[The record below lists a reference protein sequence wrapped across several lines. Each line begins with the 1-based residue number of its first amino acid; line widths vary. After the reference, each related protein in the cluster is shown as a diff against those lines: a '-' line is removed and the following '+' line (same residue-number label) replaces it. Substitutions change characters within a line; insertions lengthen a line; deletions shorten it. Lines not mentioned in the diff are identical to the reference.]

1 LHCLE
6 ECLSKRLNNNQILVT
21 LLVLLASCSAHA
33 KGTFSKHVT
42 AWKGLTRYY
51 AIYRP
56 QSLAPNPAM
65 VLFLNATSQNASTN
79 PPYVYTQAWE
89 TLADEYGFVM
99 VWPVS
104 SYNPSNHSWYWD
116 VYETDST
123 FPVVPDDSGFLRSL
137 ITAFQSQYNVSPDRT
152 FVAGMSSGGFMA
164 HRVGTDLS
172 DIVAAVAPVSG
183 MIDIHPIGQDFDPPL
198 PTRPVSVYE
207 LHGDEDTEVAYCGG
221 TGWFWGK
228 LHDDQPSS
236 DDDVNFWTSANSCTA
251 RSTTQ
256 PLCTEGTPTPGVNSQ
271 IATGCTDGM
280 TVVFER
286 EIGVGHTWVKGT
298 EAKIWSFFRSHPRQ

>member
-1 LHCLE
+1 
-6 ECLSKRLNNNQILVT
+6 LSKRLNNNKILVT

-33 KGTFSKHVT
+33 KGTFSKHVS
-42 AWKGLTRYY
+42 AWKGITRYY

-137 ITAFQSQYNVSPDRT
+137 ITTFQSQYNVSPDRT
-152 FVAGMSSGGFMA
+152 FVAGMS
-164 HRVGTDLS
+164 
-172 DIVAAVAPVSG
+172 
-183 MIDIHPIGQDFDPPL
+183 
-198 PTRPVSVYE
+198 VYE
-207 LHGDEDTEVAYCGG
+207 LHGDEDTEVTYCGG

-236 DDDVNFWTSANSCTA
+236 DDDVSFWTSANSCTV

-256 PLCTEGTPTPGVNSQ
+256 PLCTEGTPTPSVNSQ
-271 IATGCTDGM
+271 IATGCTDGA

-286 EIGVGHTWVKGT
+286 EVGVGHTWVKGT